1 MVIPPFSAALPAF
14 TRLTSDHHTDDD
26 YGDFGDYGDADY
38 DRIMT
43 IWQKINMIVFS
54 TPEFQ
59 NNHIDCWSG
68 GQLMIIMI
76 LTRVKISHKNIPVL
90 MNMIRIR
97 NTYYVW
103 SSMII
108 KYDDD
113 IDTHT

>member
-14 TRLTSDHHTDDD
+14 TRLTSDHHKDDD